1 MNHYLIPWSLGSLNG
16 CFGTIIY
23 CAAQHNS
30 SAPFQD
36 LIRELQN
43 SHIDLR
49 ISLPTKIID
58 NHAIPP
64 IDLHIYTWMNHL
76 LSMSYLVLARV
87 AKVEIC
93 EISF

>member
-1 MNHYLIPWSLGSLNG
+1 MAALEQSSTVQPN
-16 CFGTIIY
+16 TI
-23 CAAQHNS
+23 ARRRS
-30 SAPFQD
+30 K

-76 LSMSYLVLARV
+76 LSVSYLVLARV